1 MFVHIGNNRII
12 NTKDIICIY
21 NISSMKKTKEY
32 ENLVKELKEKNR
44 IIDISNKEEKTLIIT
59 EEEKQMKGY
68 ISNISSVTL
77 GKRVEQFKN
86 K

>member
-68 ISNISSVTL
+68 ISKISSVTL